1 MTSLLKN
8 IIGGWRDDLMVK
20 NISALA
26 KDLVRAQ
33 DL

>member
-1 MTSLLKN
+1 MTIKN

-26 KDLVRAQ
+26 EDLFYYYYFY
-33 DL
+33 

>member
-1 MTSLLKN
+1 MISLLKN

-26 KDLVRAQ
+26 EDLVRVQ
-33 DL
+33 HL